1 MIRLR
6 KNVGLV
12 WKTVLL
18 VVCLALVVGMP
29 TPGFAQS
36 MSPRQIAQALSQAF
50 AETAR
55 DTMPAVVSITIE
67 KVVTTKPGAGDANDS
82 GGSSPEDFLRR
93 FFGGELP
100 QMRSPHKY
108 LERGQGSGF
117 IISSDGYIL
126 TNNHVAGNVDKMK
139 VVLQDG
145 RTFTDAK
152 VIGTDPDSEVALIKI
167 EGNDFPVLPMGDSD
181 RLQIGDMVM
190 AIGNPFGLMET
201 VTVGVVSATKRSVGI
216 TAYESFIQ
224 TDAAINPG
232 NSGGPLV
239 NMDGRAIG
247 INTAIVSE
255 SGGYMGIGFAIPINM
270 ARRIAEQ
277 LRRSG
282 RVVRGYLG
290 LYGQDVTPEIA
301 PLLKL
306 PQPQGVLVAQVEPRS
321 PAAEAGIQRGDVIVA
336 MDGKNIDSY
345 TTFRNQIAALQ
356 PGTRVALTIIREGQ
370 TLERPVVLGE
380 RPSGVAQ
387 AAPPQ
392 TPTPEEPRQ
401 TLGVEVQNLSPGLA
415 QRFGYQVGQGV
426 LVTAVAPESPADA
439 AGIEAGDL
447 IVSVNRQAVT
457 SVDEFARAIRQAR
470 GAGKALLLVQRRNAS
485 QFVVVTFR

>member
-1 MIRLR
+1 
-6 KNVGLV
+6 
-12 WKTVLL
+12 
-18 VVCLALVVGMP
+18 
-29 TPGFAQS
+29 
-36 MSPRQIAQALSQAF
+36 
-50 AETAR
+50 
-55 DTMPAVVSITIE
+55 
-67 KVVTTKPGAGDANDS
+67 
-82 GGSSPEDFLRR
+82 
-93 FFGGELP
+93 
-100 QMRSPHKY
+100 
-108 LERGQGSGF
+108 
-117 IISSDGYIL
+117 
-126 TNNHVAGNVDKMK
+126 
-139 VVLQDG
+139 
-145 RTFTDAK
+145 
-152 VIGTDPDSEVALIKI
+152 
-167 EGNDFPVLPMGDSD
+167 
-181 RLQIGDMVM
+181 
-190 AIGNPFGLMET
+190 
-201 VTVGVVSATKRSVGI
+201 
-216 TAYESFIQ
+216 
-224 TDAAINPG
+224 
-232 NSGGPLV
+232 
-239 NMDGRAIG
+239 
-247 INTAIVSE
+247 
-255 SGGYMGIGFAIPINM
+255 
-270 ARRIAEQ
+270 
-277 LRRSG
+277 
-282 RVVRGYLG
+282 
-290 LYGQDVTPEIA
+290 VTPEIA